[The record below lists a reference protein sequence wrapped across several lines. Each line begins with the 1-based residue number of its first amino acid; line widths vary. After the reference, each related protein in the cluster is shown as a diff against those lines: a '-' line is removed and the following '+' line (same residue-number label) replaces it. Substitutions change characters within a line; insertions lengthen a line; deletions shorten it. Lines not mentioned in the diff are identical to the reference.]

1 MKIQKFLSALN
12 IFLGLLLAFVPFVL
26 FPVCGMLKP
35 DGSPMNC
42 FYGGIF
48 IMTMGILIFAFAILK
63 LKKFFPSLL
72 SILLSVC
79 AVLPWLVPNEII
91 KIAGDTW
98 ACDLCA
104 APEHGCGPSNADIGR
119 N

>member
-91 KIAGDTW
+91 KIAGELGR
-98 ACDLCA
+98 AVCVLLLNMA
-104 APEHGCGPSNADIGR
+104 AGLLTPTS
-119 N
+119 